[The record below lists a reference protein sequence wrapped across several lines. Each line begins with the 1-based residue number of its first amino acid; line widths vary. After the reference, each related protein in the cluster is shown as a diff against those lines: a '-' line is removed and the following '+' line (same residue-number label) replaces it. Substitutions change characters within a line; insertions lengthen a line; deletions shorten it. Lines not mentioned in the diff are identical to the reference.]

1 MHKVLITEK
10 RDTHPLDQGHVA
22 TRSIDHEQVKD
33 HEPRGT
39 PQRNKD
45 YMRSIRPTC
54 EASDP
59 WKRTGTDFAQ
69 VMSPKISIA
78 MKKQES
84 STGHAP
90 AEESGTK
97 CTRNDSRKEKP
108 ETF

>member
-45 YMRSIRPTC
+45 YMRSIRPAEKNQHRFRSGHVAKDLNRHE
-54 EASDP
+54 EAGKQHGARASRG
-59 WKRTGTDFAQ
+59 KRNQRHTKRL
-69 VMSPKISIA
+69 S
-78 MKKQES
+78 ERE
-84 STGHAP
+84 
-90 AEESGTK
+90 AETV
-97 CTRNDSRKEKP
+97 
-108 ETF
+108 